1 MHNIAIVH
9 EFHEIAGAENSLLYL
24 ARNIDRNRFNLIFV
38 LPRQGQFWEELK
50 KIGTDVDFCEFPKI
64 RGLHGVGKALRFL
77 SDFVK
82 KKNISLIHSNSIR
95 THIYST
101 IAARRNR
108 IPVIWHQRNLLIHEL
123 IDPDSLLSFLP
134 DKIICNSYAVA
145 RRFSILRFLPKKVTV
160 IYNGVDTNRFRPDIT
175 GEIVRKEFDIR
186 PSEAVIGIA
195 SRFHENKNHETFLK
209 AVRIICSRHRGPDS
223 LKFLIVGASVF
234 EEDRGRELYLR
245 DFVRLQGIQDK
256 VIFTGFRKDMPEA
269 YAAMDILVI
278 SSFRE
283 ACGRVIIEAMSSG
296 KPVIGSNTGGNRELI
311 VDAKTGILFSASDP
325 KALAE
330 AISYLVQHKDVAR
343 AMGETGRKRVE
354 QYFDIRVNVKKTE
367 AVYGELLG
375 RI

>member
-1 MHNIAIVH
+1 
-9 EFHEIAGAENSLLYL
+9 
-24 ARNIDRNRFNLIFV
+24 
-38 LPRQGQFWEELK
+38 
-50 KIGTDVDFCEFPKI
+50 
-64 RGLHGVGKALRFL
+64 
-77 SDFVK
+77 
-82 KKNISLIHSNSIR
+82 
-95 THIYST
+95 
-101 IAARRNR
+101 
-108 IPVIWHQRNLLIHEL
+108 
-123 IDPDSLLSFLP
+123 
-134 DKIICNSYAVA
+134 
-145 RRFSILRFLPKKVTV
+145 
-160 IYNGVDTNRFRPDIT
+160 
-175 GEIVRKEFDIR
+175 
-186 PSEAVIGIA
+186 
-195 SRFHENKNHETFLK
+195 
-209 AVRIICSRHRGPDS
+209 
-223 LKFLIVGASVF
+223 
-234 EEDRGRELYLR
+234 
-245 DFVRLQGIQDK
+245 

>member
-24 ARNIDRNRFNLIFV
+24 ARNIDRNKFTLSFV
-38 LPRQGQFWEELK
+38 LPRQGSFSEALQ
-50 KIGTDVDFCEFPKI
+50 KIGTEVDCCEFPKI
-64 RGLHGVGKALRFL
+64 RRLHGVGKAIRFL
-77 SDFVK
+77 SDFIK
-82 KKNISLIHSNSIR
+82 KKNISLVHSNSIR

-108 IPVIWHQRNLLIHEL
+108 IPVIWHQRNLLINEL

-145 RRFSILRFLPKKVTV
+145 RRFSIFRFLPKKVTV
-160 IYNGVDTNRFRPDIT
+160 IYNGVDTHRFRPDIS
-175 GEIVRKEFDIR
+175 GEGIRKEYGIR
-186 PSEAVIGIA
+186 SAQNVIGIA
-195 SRFHENKNHETFLK
+195 SRFHGNKNHETFFK
-209 AVRIICSRHRGPDS
+209 AARILCNRYQDADS
-223 LKFLIVGASVF
+223 LKFLVAGASVF
-234 EEDRGRELYLR
+234 EADKEREIYLR
-245 DFVRLQGIQDK
+245 DFVHLQGIQDK
-256 VIFTGFRKDMPEA
+256 VVFAGFRGDMPEV

-296 KPVIGSNTGGNRELI
+296 KPVIGSNAGGTRELI
-311 VDAKTGILFSASDP
+311 VNAKTGILFPASSP

-330 AISYLVQHKDVAR
+330 AMLYLTQQKDIAH
-343 AMGETGRKRVE
+343 AMGAAGRKRAE

-375 RI
+375 SI